1 MVMNGIL
8 LKDRNSA
15 NIYPIPAFPI
25 GYIYISYESRSPAS
39 MFGGTWEQI
48 TDKFLLSSGDTYTLG
63 STGGSETVT
72 LTTEMMASHRHAAW
86 GLTGAVNTE
95 VQYLL
100 IISGY
105 NTLYTTTSSS
115 TGGGEAHNN
124 MPPYVTVYMWEKISN

>member
-15 NIYPIPAFPI
+15 SIYPIPAFPI
-25 GYIYISYESRSPAS
+25 GYIYISYENRSPAS

-63 STGGSETVT
+63 STGGSETAT
-72 LTTEMMASHRHAAW
+72 LTTETMASHNHAAW

-95 VQYLL
+95 AQYLL
-100 IISGY
+100 IIAGY
-105 NTLYTTTSSS
+105 NSLYTTTSSS
-115 TGGGEAHNN
+115 VGGGQAHNN